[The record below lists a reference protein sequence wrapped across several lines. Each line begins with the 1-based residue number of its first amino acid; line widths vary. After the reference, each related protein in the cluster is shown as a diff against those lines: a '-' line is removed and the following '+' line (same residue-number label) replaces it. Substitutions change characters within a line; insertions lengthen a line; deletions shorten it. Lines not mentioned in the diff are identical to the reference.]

1 MAKPGFRAL
10 PAGLAALG
18 AFVSGL
24 FYFLAFPGIDFW
36 PFAFVAYVPF
46 YIALEGQAPKR
57 AAWIGLIQGATM
69 NAAGFYWLMGMLKTF
84 SGFPMPFCAFFV
96 LVVASVQG
104 GRSALHGYLYARIR
118 MKLADAS
125 EAKLGY
131 VRPLAFLG
139 AFVAAEL
146 CFPVLFTWY
155 FAGITHDTPVLGQV
169 ADLGGPILV
178 GLALLGPN
186 VALGELFLA
195 KLSRRA
201 PNVRLVALGF
211 AAIVVSALYGVIR
224 IAQVDARAQA
234 SEPLVVGLVQGNL
247 GLMQKREDPSEGLRR
262 HKRLTQELRQKG
274 AELVVWSES
283 SVTFAVPEA
292 MYKPFMKDR
301 VSGTAGV
308 PMVFGAVVYRRDPD
322 RERWY
327 NTALSTNREGEVT
340 ARYDK
345 HYLLAFG
352 EYLPFGEELPI
363 LHKWSPN
370 SGRFSKGKEY
380 APLLFTRNG
389 KEYKLGT
396 LICYEDILPRFT
408 NELVNA
414 EHPEL
419 LVNITNDAWFGDTLE
434 PWQHLALAKMRA
446 IEHHRY
452 LVRATNSGVSAIV
465 DPVGRTMSHTKTFQA
480 ETLSATVHL
489 MNDGTLYEVLGDAPW
504 LVTSVAVV
512 FFGFF
517 SLRRKGDPE
526 PAKKPA
532 KADPAKSDDEAKA
545 DKVDPE
551 AAVKAAQDD
560 DASTSPEAKPRA
572 ADDET

>member
-1 MAKPGFRAL
+1 MGSARSEGATITPTTGFRPL

-18 AFVSGL
+18 AFLSGL
-24 FYFLAFPGIDFW
+24 FYFLAFPGIDYW
-36 PFAFVAYVPF
+36 PFAFVAFVPF
-46 YIALEGQAPKR
+46 YVALEGQAPKR
-57 AAWIGLIQGATM
+57 AAWIGLIQGTTM

-84 SGFPMPFCAFFV
+84 SGFPMPICAFFV
-96 LVVASVQG
+96 LVVAGVQG
-104 GRSALHGYLYARIR
+104 GRSALHGYLYARVR
-118 MKLADAS
+118 
-125 EAKLGY
+125 AKLTGDEARLAY

-139 AFVAAEL
+139 AFAAAEL

-155 FAGITHDTPVLGQV
+155 FAGITHDTPVLGQA

-178 GLALLGPN
+178 GLTLLGPN
-186 VALGELFLA
+186 VALGELLLA
-195 KLSRRA
+195 RFMRRA
-201 PNVRLVALGF
+201 PNVRVVALGF
-211 AAIVVSALYGVIR
+211 GALVASGLYGLVR
-224 IAQVDARAQA
+224 IAQVDARAAA
-234 SEPLVVGLVQGNL
+234 SPPLEVGLVQGNL

-262 HKRLTQELRQKG
+262 HKKLTQELRQKG

-292 MYKPFMKDR
+292 MYKPFMHDR
-301 VSGTAGV
+301 VSGSAGV
-308 PMVFGAVVYRRDPD
+308 PLVFGAVVYRRDPD

-327 NTALSTNREGEVT
+327 NTALSTGKDGEVN

-380 APLLFTRNG
+380 APLLFTKDG
-389 KEYKLGT
+389 TEYKLGT

-419 LVNITNDAWFGDTLE
+419 LINITNDAWFGDTLE

-452 LVRATNSGVSAIV
+452 LVRATNSGVSAMI

-480 ETLSATVHL
+480 ETLQAKVHL
-489 MNDGTLYEVLGDAPW
+489 MNAGTLYEVVGDAPW
-504 LVTSVAVV
+504 LVCTVAVV

-517 SLRRKGDPE
+517 PLRPKAEPE
-526 PAKKPA
+526 PAPKKKV
-532 KADPAKSDDEAKA
+532 KAPSNDGTSDGNAEEDASAGATSDD
-545 DKVDPE
+545 P
-551 AAVKAAQDD
+551 
-560 DASTSPEAKPRA
+560 S
-572 ADDET
+572 